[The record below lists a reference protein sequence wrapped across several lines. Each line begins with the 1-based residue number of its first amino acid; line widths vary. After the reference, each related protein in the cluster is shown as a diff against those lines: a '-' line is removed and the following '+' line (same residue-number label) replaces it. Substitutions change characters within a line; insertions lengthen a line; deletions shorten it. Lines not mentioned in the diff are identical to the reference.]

1 VSEAPYG
8 KPLPVPQPESDYYWA
23 QARRHELWVR
33 KCAACDRAYFYPRDL
48 CPLCFSRNTTW
59 IRAGGRGTLYS
70 FAIVHRPPLPVFADA
85 VPYVVA
91 VVELEGGARIP
102 TNLVGIEP
110 DPQKIRI
117 GMAVEVV
124 FDDVT
129 PDVTLPKFRPTAP

>member
-1 VSEAPYG
+1 VSDAPYG

-33 KCAACDRAYFYPRDL
+33 KCAACDRAYFYPRDF
-48 CPLCFSRNTTW
+48 CPRCFSRNTTW
-59 IRAGGRGTLYS
+59 VRVGGRGTLYS
-70 FAIVHRPPLPVFADA
+70 FAIVHRPPLPAFADVA
-85 VPYVVA
+85 PYVVA

-110 DPQKIRI
+110 DPEKIRI

-124 FDDVT
+124 LDDVT
-129 PDVTLPKFRPTAP
+129 PDVTLPMFRPAVP